1 METAGFPPQVVVLAV
16 TVNGEVSVAPF
27 EGEATLMFVAV
38 DAAATVMFNSVSA
51 WTFLPQHFTC
61 RMCDPEEAE
70 TDAENDV
77 GSITAVLLSS
87 E

>member
-16 TVNGEVSVAPF
+16 TVNGEVSVDPC

-38 DAAATVMFNSVSA
+38 DAAATVMFNSVSE
-51 WTFLPQHFTC
+51 WTLLPQHFTC
-61 RMCDPEEAE
+61 RTCDPAEADTE
-70 TDAENDV
+70 AENDV
-77 GSITAVLLSS
+77 GSITAVLLSI